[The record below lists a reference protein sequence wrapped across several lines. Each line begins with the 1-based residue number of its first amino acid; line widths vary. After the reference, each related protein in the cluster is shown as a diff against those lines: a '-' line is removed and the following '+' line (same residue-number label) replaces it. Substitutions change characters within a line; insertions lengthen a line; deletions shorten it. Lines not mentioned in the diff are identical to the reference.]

1 MKWYEIAI
9 LILLLPLGAYLREQT
24 YRNVHGNATIVRDL
38 SKLWQSL
45 QRWRSERRERKEYN
59 KRLKI
64 KDNETRGS
72 ETGAKA
78 HHGGGF
84 SGEGSFVEATLE
96 RGEYYI
102 YTEVWYITTEQ
113 LDKIRSKVTITS
125 LSVDGGR
132 IMLTAKI

>member
-24 YRNVHGNATIVRDL
+24 YRNVHGNATIARDL

-45 QRWRSERRERKEYN
+45 QRWRSDRRERKEYN

-78 HHGGGF
+78 HHG
-84 SGEGSFVEATLE
+84 
-96 RGEYYI
+96 
-102 YTEVWYITTEQ
+102 
-113 LDKIRSKVTITS
+113 
-125 LSVDGGR
+125 
-132 IMLTAKI
+132 

>member
-9 LILLLPLGAYLREQT
+9 LILLLPLGAYLRNQT
-24 YRNVHGNATIVRDL
+24 YRNVHGNATIVSDL

-78 HHGGGF
+78 HHG
-84 SGEGSFVEATLE
+84 
-96 RGEYYI
+96 
-102 YTEVWYITTEQ
+102 
-113 LDKIRSKVTITS
+113 
-125 LSVDGGR
+125 
-132 IMLTAKI
+132 

>member
-45 QRWRSERRERKEYN
+45 QRWRSDRRERKEYN

-64 KDNETRGS
+64 KDYETRGS

-78 HHGGGF
+78 HHG
-84 SGEGSFVEATLE
+84 
-96 RGEYYI
+96 
-102 YTEVWYITTEQ
+102 
-113 LDKIRSKVTITS
+113 
-125 LSVDGGR
+125 
-132 IMLTAKI
+132 

>member
-24 YRNVHGNATIVRDL
+24 YRNEHGNATIVRDL

-45 QRWRSERRERKEYN
+45 RRWRSERRERKEYN

-78 HHGGGF
+78 HHG
-84 SGEGSFVEATLE
+84 
-96 RGEYYI
+96 
-102 YTEVWYITTEQ
+102 
-113 LDKIRSKVTITS
+113 
-125 LSVDGGR
+125 
-132 IMLTAKI
+132 

>member
-45 QRWRSERRERKEYN
+45 QRWRSDRRERKEYN

-64 KDNETRGS
+64 KGNETRGS

-78 HHGGGF
+78 HHG
-84 SGEGSFVEATLE
+84 
-96 RGEYYI
+96 
-102 YTEVWYITTEQ
+102 
-113 LDKIRSKVTITS
+113 
-125 LSVDGGR
+125 
-132 IMLTAKI
+132 

>member
-45 QRWRSERRERKEYN
+45 QRWRSDRRERKEYN

-64 KDNETRGS
+64 KDNETRVS

-78 HHGGGF
+78 HHG
-84 SGEGSFVEATLE
+84 
-96 RGEYYI
+96 
-102 YTEVWYITTEQ
+102 
-113 LDKIRSKVTITS
+113 
-125 LSVDGGR
+125 
-132 IMLTAKI
+132 

>member
-45 QRWRSERRERKEYN
+45 QRWRSDRRERKEYN

-64 KDNETRGS
+64 KDNGTRGS

-78 HHGGGF
+78 HHG
-84 SGEGSFVEATLE
+84 
-96 RGEYYI
+96 
-102 YTEVWYITTEQ
+102 
-113 LDKIRSKVTITS
+113 
-125 LSVDGGR
+125 
-132 IMLTAKI
+132 

>member
-24 YRNVHGNATIVRDL
+24 YRNAHGNATIVRDL

-45 QRWRSERRERKEYN
+45 QRWRSDRRERKEYN

-78 HHGGGF
+78 HHG
-84 SGEGSFVEATLE
+84 
-96 RGEYYI
+96 
-102 YTEVWYITTEQ
+102 
-113 LDKIRSKVTITS
+113 
-125 LSVDGGR
+125 
-132 IMLTAKI
+132 

>member
-45 QRWRSERRERKEYN
+45 QRWGSDRRERKEYN

-78 HHGGGF
+78 HHG
-84 SGEGSFVEATLE
+84 
-96 RGEYYI
+96 
-102 YTEVWYITTEQ
+102 
-113 LDKIRSKVTITS
+113 
-125 LSVDGGR
+125 
-132 IMLTAKI
+132 

>member
-24 YRNVHGNATIVRDL
+24 YRNVHGNATIVRYL

-78 HHGGGF
+78 HHG
-84 SGEGSFVEATLE
+84 
-96 RGEYYI
+96 
-102 YTEVWYITTEQ
+102 
-113 LDKIRSKVTITS
+113 
-125 LSVDGGR
+125 
-132 IMLTAKI
+132 

>member
-9 LILLLPLGAYLREQT
+9 LILLLPLGAYLREQI

-45 QRWRSERRERKEYN
+45 RRWRSERRERKEYN

-78 HHGGGF
+78 HHG
-84 SGEGSFVEATLE
+84 
-96 RGEYYI
+96 
-102 YTEVWYITTEQ
+102 
-113 LDKIRSKVTITS
+113 
-125 LSVDGGR
+125 
-132 IMLTAKI
+132 

>member
-45 QRWRSERRERKEYN
+45 QRWRSDRMGRKEYN

-64 KDNETRGS
+64 KDNETRVS

-78 HHGGGF
+78 HHG
-84 SGEGSFVEATLE
+84 
-96 RGEYYI
+96 
-102 YTEVWYITTEQ
+102 
-113 LDKIRSKVTITS
+113 
-125 LSVDGGR
+125 
-132 IMLTAKI
+132 

>member
-45 QRWRSERRERKEYN
+45 QRWRSDRRERKEYN

-72 ETGAKA
+72 ETVAKA
-78 HHGGGF
+78 HHG
-84 SGEGSFVEATLE
+84 
-96 RGEYYI
+96 
-102 YTEVWYITTEQ
+102 
-113 LDKIRSKVTITS
+113 
-125 LSVDGGR
+125 
-132 IMLTAKI
+132 

>member
-45 QRWRSERRERKEYN
+45 QRWRSERRKRKEYN

-64 KDNETRGS
+64 KNNETRGS

-78 HHGGGF
+78 HHG
-84 SGEGSFVEATLE
+84 
-96 RGEYYI
+96 
-102 YTEVWYITTEQ
+102 
-113 LDKIRSKVTITS
+113 
-125 LSVDGGR
+125 
-132 IMLTAKI
+132 

>member
-45 QRWRSERRERKEYN
+45 QRWRSDRRERKEYN

-64 KDNETRGS
+64 KDNETRG
-72 ETGAKA
+72 
-78 HHGGGF
+78 
-84 SGEGSFVEATLE
+84 GS
-96 RGEYYI
+96 
-102 YTEVWYITTEQ
+102 TEV
-113 LDKIRSKVTITS
+113 R
-125 LSVDGGR
+125 
-132 IMLTAKI
+132 

>member
-45 QRWRSERRERKEYN
+45 QRWRSDRRGRKEYN

-64 KDNETRGS
+64 KDNETRVS

-78 HHGGGF
+78 HHG
-84 SGEGSFVEATLE
+84 
-96 RGEYYI
+96 
-102 YTEVWYITTEQ
+102 
-113 LDKIRSKVTITS
+113 
-125 LSVDGGR
+125 
-132 IMLTAKI
+132 